1 MDIQRLKQLKI
12 LVIGDYCIDV
22 FKYGHCNRLS
32 PEAPVPVFLYD
43 HEIKMDGMAG
53 NVNKNLLSLKTNST
67 LICSNKDSLKIR
79 YVDIKSKQHL
89 IRADYEKNNKPI
101 NINSIGN
108 IKKYD
113 AIVISDYNKGSIVE
127 ENVKHIIENFHG
139 PIFVDSKK
147 NDLSIFKKCIIKI
160 NESEFIKC
168 INTPKDSELIV
179 TLGENGALYKEEI
192 IPVNKKVTVFDVS
205 GAGDSFMAGLV
216 VQYLLKNDLK
226 IAINFANV
234 CASSVVKKTGTACID
249 FEEIKDEICF

>member
-12 LVIGDYCIDV
+12 LVIGDYCTDI
-22 FKYGHCNRLS
+22 FKYGYCNRLS

-43 HEIKMDGMAG
+43 YEKKMDGMAG
-53 NVNKNLLSLKTNST
+53 NVNQNLVCLKTNST
-67 LICSNKDSLKIR
+67 LICSNKDSLKVR

-89 IRADYEKNNKPI
+89 IRTDYEKKNKPI
-101 NINSIGN
+101 SINSIGN
-108 IKKYD
+108 MKKYD
-113 AIVISDYNKGSIVE
+113 AIVVSDYNKGSIVE
-127 ENVKHIIENFHG
+127 ENIKYIIENFKG

-160 NESEFIKC
+160 NESEFIKSTN
-168 INTPKDSELIV
+168 IPKNSELIV

-216 VQYLLKNDLK
+216 VQYLIKNDLK
-226 IAINFANV
+226 FAIKFANV
-234 CASSVVKKTGTACID
+234 CASSVVQKTGTACID
-249 FEEIKDEICF
+249 FEEVKNEICF